1 MKHKTTAELRIIFDL
16 YASNTN
22 DGPQL
27 DFNGFSNCFA
37 KLQLQ
42 YNEKE
47 LKDLLLTADDDNSG
61 FISFEEFRKLFDQA
75 NLKKVFNTID
85 DDSSGSITET
95 ELLNALV
102 SMHIHVTKKDV
113 RKMIAK
119 VDQNHDGLITFD
131 EFVEIFGNVP
141 NATLEGVARAWVHS
155 AGTDV
160 GTDLAPPIPPKDLP
174 LYQFLLAGGFGGMS
188 SRTATAPLERIKIQA
203 QMGNSKGTIAQ
214 FSNILA
220 KEGINGLWAGNLTNC
235 LRVFPFAGLSCVFY
249 SRFVKYLPC
258 DNELDPM
265 EPVWRALAGGMAG
278 ICASTITYPLDII
291 RAQQTVAGSSDKTGI
306 LRTANNIMAKNGVR
320 ALYRG
325 LQPTLFA
332 VAPFIGLQ
340 QASYDLYKQLLI
352 DSGYFKPSVG
362 CFLGCGAVAGLTAQA
377 IVYPL
382 DVVRRRIQLNK
393 IPPKNNMKIGST
405 PPAGQ
410 GVRLYTWL
418 ALQSVVAEG
427 GARSLYAGMF
437 PTMLKVAPAV
447 AVSVVVRDYILGRL
461 D

>member
-95 ELLNALV
+95 ELFNALV

-174 LYQFLLAGGFGGMS
+174 LYQFLLAGG
-188 SRTATAPLERIKIQA
+188 LI
-203 QMGNSKGTIAQ
+203 
-214 FSNILA
+214 
-220 KEGINGLWAGNLTNC
+220 IN
-235 LRVFPFAGLSCVFY
+235 
-249 SRFVKYLPC
+249 
-258 DNELDPM
+258 
-265 EPVWRALAGGMAG
+265 
-278 ICASTITYPLDII
+278 
-291 RAQQTVAGSSDKTGI
+291 
-306 LRTANNIMAKNGVR
+306 
-320 ALYRG
+320 
-325 LQPTLFA
+325 
-332 VAPFIGLQ
+332 
-340 QASYDLYKQLLI
+340 
-352 DSGYFKPSVG
+352 
-362 CFLGCGAVAGLTAQA
+362 
-377 IVYPL
+377 
-382 DVVRRRIQLNK
+382 
-393 IPPKNNMKIGST
+393 
-405 PPAGQ
+405 
-410 GVRLYTWL
+410 
-418 ALQSVVAEG
+418 
-427 GARSLYAGMF
+427 
-437 PTMLKVAPAV
+437 
-447 AVSVVVRDYILGRL
+447 
-461 D
+461 